1 MLRISFSD
9 SEVRNVAAFL
19 ILVPVAVAV
28 VTGEEA
34 TEEVAEVVVI
44 GESR

>member
-1 MLRISFSD
+1 M
-9 SEVRNVAAFL
+9 AAFL
-19 ILVPVAVAV
+19 ILVPVAVAVVV